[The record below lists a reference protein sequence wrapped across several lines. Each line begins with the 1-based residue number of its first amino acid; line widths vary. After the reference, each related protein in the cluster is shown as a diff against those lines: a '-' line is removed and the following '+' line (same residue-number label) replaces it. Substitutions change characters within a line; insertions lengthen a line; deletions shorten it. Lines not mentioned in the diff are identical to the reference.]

1 MQIVDLTAAAEGLVH
16 QDFLL
21 LCWIEPNCQTSQLH
35 CLFLFTLFCSQK
47 FYIKYNKFIYSEKI
61 NISMKK
67 RRNNSNNFQS
77 TSSCRY
83 LLQVHLI
90 FVVKYRKKL
99 LNGNLKDDMLQ
110 KLFEI
115 SKKYDFEI
123 KTMNSDI
130 DHLHMLVSMKPS
142 ISISQIVKVL
152 KQESTIYIWKKYKQL
167 LKLHFWKEHTFWS
180 DGYFVASI
188 GNANE
193 KTI

>member
-1 MQIVDLTAAAEGLVH
+1 
-16 QDFLL
+16 
-21 LCWIEPNCQTSQLH
+21 
-35 CLFLFTLFCSQK
+35 
-47 FYIKYNKFIYSEKI
+47 
-61 NISMKK
+61 MKK
-67 RRNNSNNFQS
+67 RQNSSTNFQN

-83 LLQVHLI
+83 LLQIHLI

-99 LNGNLKDDMLQ
+99 LIGSLNDDMLQ
-110 KLFEI
+110 KLFDI
-115 SKKYDFEI
+115 SKRYDFDI

-130 DHLHMLVSMKPS
+130 DHLHMLISMKPS
-142 ISISQIVKVL
+142 ISVSQIVRVL

-167 LKLHFWKEHTFWS
+167 LKLHFWKEHTFWL

>member
-1 MQIVDLTAAAEGLVH
+1 
-16 QDFLL
+16 
-21 LCWIEPNCQTSQLH
+21 
-35 CLFLFTLFCSQK
+35 
-47 FYIKYNKFIYSEKI
+47 
-61 NISMKK
+61 MKK
-67 RRNNSNNFQS
+67 RQNKSNNFQS

-83 LLQVHLI
+83 LLQSHLI

-99 LNGNLKDDMLQ
+99 LNGSLNDDMLQ
-110 KLFEI
+110 KLFDI

-142 ISISQIVKVL
+142 ISVSQIVRVL
-152 KQESTIYIWKKYKQL
+152 KQESTVYIWKKYKQVL
-167 LKLHFWKEHTFWS
+167 NYHFWKEHTFWS

-193 KTI
+193 RTIQKYIQEQGNE

>member
-1 MQIVDLTAAAEGLVH
+1 
-16 QDFLL
+16 
-21 LCWIEPNCQTSQLH
+21 
-35 CLFLFTLFCSQK
+35 
-47 FYIKYNKFIYSEKI
+47 
-61 NISMKK
+61 MKK
-67 RRNNSNNFQS
+67 LRKNENNFQS

-83 LLQVHLI
+83 LSQVHFI

-99 LNGNLKDDMLQ
+99 LYGNLNDDILQ
-110 KLFEI
+110 KLFDI

-123 KTMNSDI
+123 KIMNSDEN
-130 DHLHMLVSMKPS
+130 HLRMLISMKPS
-142 ISISQIVKVL
+142 ISISQIVRVL

-193 KTI
+193 KNYSKIH

>member
-1 MQIVDLTAAAEGLVH
+1 
-16 QDFLL
+16 
-21 LCWIEPNCQTSQLH
+21 
-35 CLFLFTLFCSQK
+35 
-47 FYIKYNKFIYSEKI
+47 
-61 NISMKK
+61 MKK
-67 RRNNSNNFQS
+67 LRKNENNFQS

-90 FVVKYRKKL
+90 FVVKYHKKL
-99 LNGNLKDDMLQ
+99 LYGNLNDDMLQ
-110 KLFEI
+110 KLFDI

-123 KTMNSDI
+123 KIMNSDEN
-130 DHLHMLVSMKPS
+130 HLHMLISMKPS
-142 ISISQIVKVL
+142 ISVSQIVRVL

-193 KTI
+193 KTIQKYIEEQGNE

>member
-1 MQIVDLTAAAEGLVH
+1 MR
-16 QDFLL
+16 
-21 LCWIEPNCQTSQLH
+21 
-35 CLFLFTLFCSQK
+35 
-47 FYIKYNKFIYSEKI
+47 
-61 NISMKK
+61 KK
-67 RRNNSNNFQS
+67 QNSSNNFQS

-83 LLQVHLI
+83 LIQIHLI

-99 LNGNLKDDMLQ
+99 LNGSLNGDMLQ
-110 KLFEI
+110 KLFDI
-115 SKKYDFEI
+115 SKKYVFEI

-142 ISISQIVKVL
+142 ISVSQIVRVL
-152 KQESTIYIWKKYKQL
+152 KQESTIYIWKKYRQL

-193 KTI
+193 KTIQKYIAEQGNE

>member
-1 MQIVDLTAAAEGLVH
+1 
-16 QDFLL
+16 
-21 LCWIEPNCQTSQLH
+21 
-35 CLFLFTLFCSQK
+35 
-47 FYIKYNKFIYSEKI
+47 
-61 NISMKK
+61 MKK
-67 RRNNSNNFQS
+67 KQNSSTNFQS

-83 LLQVHLI
+83 LLQIHLI

-99 LNGNLKDDMLQ
+99 LIGSLNDDMLQ
-110 KLFEI
+110 KLFDI
-115 SKKYDFEI
+115 SKRYDFEI

-130 DHLHMLVSMKPS
+130 DHLHMLISMKPS
-142 ISISQIVKVL
+142 ISVSQIVRVL

-193 KTI
+193 NTI

>member
-1 MQIVDLTAAAEGLVH
+1 
-16 QDFLL
+16 
-21 LCWIEPNCQTSQLH
+21 
-35 CLFLFTLFCSQK
+35 
-47 FYIKYNKFIYSEKI
+47 
-61 NISMKK
+61 MKK
-67 RRNNSNNFQS
+67 RQNSSTNFQS

-83 LLQVHLI
+83 LLQIHLI

-99 LNGNLKDDMLQ
+99 LIGSLNDDMLQ
-110 KLFEI
+110 KLFDI
-115 SKKYDFEI
+115 SKRYDFEI

-130 DHLHMLVSMKPS
+130 DHLHMLISMKPS
-142 ISISQIVKVL
+142 ISVSQIVRVL

-193 KTI
+193 KTIQKYIEEQGNE